1 MCGLKEKLHGS
12 LRMRLNEICYHFNDE
27 MEDFFGAELRWRL
40 ALFLQQRITEHIKIF
55 LSLSIS
61 FITINVIVYQ
71 KKVIILL
78 IPNKVHDTFTK
89 YKMI

>member
-1 MCGLKEKLHGS
+1 MCGLKEELHGS

-55 LSLSIS
+55 S
-61 FITINVIVYQ
+61 YHYR
-71 KKVIILL
+71 LL
-78 IPNKVHDTFTK
+78 LPNKLHDTFTK
-89 YKMI
+89 NKMF